1 MGRCY
6 QSSKYEQLV
15 LLYFEDISDESI
27 LENFLIALKLIF
39 QLLERALEECGDDL
53 DLAIRSLN
61 QLHLGYNDRNLGNA
75 SNSSD
80 VALEAN
86 IQPQS
91 QGLYFMS
98 TELNLALNNY
108 ILNALLLPLQ
118 GIVSILRLRVHKR
131 RFLYFVHL

>member
-27 LENFLIALKLIF
+27 LEYFLIALKLIF

>member
-27 LENFLIALKLIF
+27 LEYFLIALKLIF

-98 TELNLALNNY
+98 TELHLALNNY